1 MRTLMITRVRR
12 IAGQALVTPLLCWGL
27 ATVASAQSVSMAD
40 QLTALA
46 GVKPESDAESE
57 LLLKARTEALAQL
70 GTDSQGV
77 DEKTATAFSKSVI
90 DDARKLYRDR
100 QAALL
105 PVLRAAAQVALRFK
119 QGSRAVSLLQE
130 AEAISKA
137 SLGPE
142 DPANRFVL
150 AELAQAYQLA
160 GQAQKAKEA
169 KDRADYLGK
178 IAVAAIQGGDTLGNN
193 EVSGADALYQIV
205 PVFFQTTRVKTGRPD
220 PRAFFGGSRDD
231 KSHFGVSYVSV
242 PKDRNIGTVPRPSI
256 FRLNL
261 SADPSRHVILKEIVE
276 VGNQADFWKT
286 IKRRFTS
293 SVRKEALVYIHGFNQ
308 SFQNGVE
315 TAATLSADLE
325 IDGAVVSFSWPSR
338 NNLLLYAADFDE
350 ATAVFNRMALRDLL
364 TQLAA
369 ETGAQQVY
377 VVAHSM
383 GNRLLLE
390 AMALMTTAQAKPPI
404 DKLVFASPDMESNDF
419 TLSVGKI
426 EALSKRMTLYTAN
439 VDLALKVSDL
449 LRGVVKGAARA
460 GERDGGV
467 KPTKLLDVVDASS
480 ARQDVLG
487 HANFVYMARD
497 DLRAL
502 VWFGLP
508 AEGRCVLVGQRS
520 DGWRYEPASPCTSDA
535 FSLASLYFRR
545 HVDGAQALSRLSAQS
560 DARSRSASDILKAML
575 ASMK

>member
-1 MRTLMITRVRR
+1 MIARVCR
-12 IAGQALVTPLLCWGL
+12 IVGQALVAVLLCWGFP
-27 ATVASAQSVSMAD
+27 TSVSAQAVS
-40 QLTALA
+40 TAELLSSITA
-46 GVKPESDAESE
+46 VKPQSDAESE
-57 LLLKARTEALAQL
+57 LLLKAKTEAMAQL
-70 GTDSQGV
+70 ATDPQGV
-77 DEKTATAFSKSVI
+77 DEKVAMAFSQSAI
-90 DDARKLYRDR
+90 DDARKLYKNK
-100 QAALL
+100 QSALL

-119 QGSRAVSLLQE
+119 QDSRAVGLLQE
-130 AEAISKA
+130 AEKISKA
-137 SLGPE
+137 SLGPD

-150 AELAQAYQLA
+150 LELVQAYQQA
-160 GQAQKAKEA
+160 GQAQKAQEA
-169 KDRADYLGK
+169 KDRADYLDK
-178 IAVAAIQGGDTLGNN
+178 IAVAAIQGGDTLGRN
-193 EVSGADALYQIV
+193 EVSDADALYQIV
-205 PVFFQTTRVKTGRPD
+205 PVFFQTTRVKTGRLD
-220 PRAFFGGSRDD
+220 PRAFFGSRRDD

-242 PKDRNIGTVPRPSI
+242 PKDRNIGSVPRPSV
-256 FRLNL
+256 FRLDL
-261 SADPSRHVILKEIVE
+261 STDPSRHVILKEIVE
-276 VGNQADFWKT
+276 VGSQADFWKS

-315 TAATLSADLE
+315 TAATLAADLE

-364 TQLAA
+364 SQLAA

-390 AMALMTTAQAKPPI
+390 AMALMTTPQAKPPI
-404 DKLVFASPDMESNDF
+404 DKLVFASPDMESKDF
-419 TLSVGKI
+419 TLSAGKI

-449 LRGVVKGAARA
+449 IRGVIKGAARA

-467 KPTKLLDVVDASS
+467 KPTKLLDVVDASN

-487 HANFVYMARD
+487 HANFVYLAKD

-508 AEGRCVLVGQRS
+508 AEGRCILVGQRS
-520 DGWRYEPASPCTSDA
+520 DGWRYEPASPCTSEA
-535 FSLASLYFRR
+535 FSLASLYLRR
-545 HVDGAQALSRLSAQS
+545 YADGTQAVSKLSSQVDT
-560 DARSRSASDILKAML
+560 RSRSASAILQAML
-575 ASMK
+575 AAMK